1 MLKSWLPS
9 EQLLSGKQNY
19 VLLLRNMSRPIFG
32 LITIA
37 HSTHEVISIN
47 RHQRAQVVAGH
58 LLLVIHGLI
67 TQLEQIVCPGASFDS
82 ILEFR
87 S

>member
-9 EQLLSGKQNY
+9 EQLLSAKQSY
-19 VLLLRNMSRPIFG
+19 VLLLRHKSRPING

-47 RHQRAQVVAGH
+47 RHQVAQRGVGH

-67 TQLEQIVCPGASFDS
+67 TQLEQTVCPGASFDS
-82 ILEFR
+82 ILEL
-87 S
+87 

>member
-9 EQLLSGKQNY
+9 ERLLSVKPSY
-19 VLLLRNMSRPIFG
+19 VLLLRHKNRPING

-47 RHQRAQVVAGH
+47 RHQGAQRVVGH

-82 ILEFR
+82 ILEF
-87 S
+87 

>member
-9 EQLLSGKQNY
+9 EQLLSAKRSY
-19 VLLLRNMSRPIFG
+19 VLLLGAKSRPVNG

-47 RHQRAQVVAGH
+47 RDQGAQRVVGH
-58 LLLVIHGLI
+58 SLLVIHSLV
-67 TQLEQIVCPGASFDS
+67 TQSEQIFCPGASFDS
-82 ILEFR
+82 ILEF
-87 S
+87 

>member
-1 MLKSWLPS
+1 MLKDWLPS
-9 EQLLSGKQNY
+9 EQLLSAKRSY
-19 VLLLRNMSRPIFG
+19 VILLRYKSRPING

-47 RHQRAQVVAGH
+47 CHQGAQRVVEH

-67 TQLEQIVCPGASFDS
+67 TQSEQTVCPGASFDS
-82 ILEFR
+82 ILEF
-87 S
+87 